1 MIVSE
6 TPRLVLRRFTPDDA
20 DALAVIHADP
30 VVAEFIGGVVT
41 PEQTRARVAG
51 FLDDYARWGFS
62 KWAVV
67 LKSTC
72 ELIGRCGPVLE
83 LMALSQPLL
92 LVSNRFTQFMTRPV
106 HQVERLGPALDRA
119 GLHAAGS

>member
-67 LKSTC
+67 LKSTG

-83 LMALSQPLL
+83 LVEGVEEVELGYTLSRQHWG
-92 LVSNRFTQFMTRPV
+92 R
-106 HQVERLGPALDRA
+106 GY
-119 GLHAAGS
+119 